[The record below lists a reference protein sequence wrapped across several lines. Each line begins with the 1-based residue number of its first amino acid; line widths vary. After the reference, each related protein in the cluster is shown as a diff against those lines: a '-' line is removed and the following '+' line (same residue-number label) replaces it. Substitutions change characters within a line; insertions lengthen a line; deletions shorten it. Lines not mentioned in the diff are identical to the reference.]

1 VSSCPGTLTVQ
12 VEDCQVEM
20 CVCSRIGCFVWW
32 KKHCGVRQVSTHYS
46 TRLSCL
52 TLGESLYF
60 FKSQVYNCKKGR
72 RAWYITCTFFHPPPV
87 VLESFE
93 LLVFNV
99 PLLTF
104 VGVGWWSFH

>member
-60 FKSQVYNCKKGR
+60 FKSQVYNCKKGI
-72 RAWYITCTFFHPPPV
+72 ITLHRVVAHIKWGSPKKSLVHNLYFFPPPSSSPRIFWITSV
-87 VLESFE
+87 
-93 LLVFNV
+93 
-99 PLLTF
+99 
-104 VGVGWWSFH
+104 